1 MANQF
6 FPFDSGPGASVQ
18 ESQWVLM
25 ARAWRESGIL
35 MTGSVL
41 DTGGEFAVVPNT
53 GMSLTVKA
61 KGEAWI
67 RGVYFRMDTDQTV
80 TLAAADPALPRID
93 LVVLRA
99 DWVANTVSVA
109 VVQGTPNANPTP
121 PNPTQVEG
129 SRWDIPLA
137 QVRVDAGVT
146 SIASSAITDVRPIAS
161 FASTVPACNLT
172 ATQNKTVGPGA
183 TVTLTWDYEKWD
195 PTLMHDTS
203 TQTDRLNIKEPG
215 IYLVYSMVFWK
226 QQSSQ
231 NINGPLNFSIYRNRN
246 GSVDQIARDTM
257 YLGAVSQGVQSCMKL
272 VECQTGDY
280 LYVQVTNNSTQTIDI
295 DATQPYSPYFGV
307 VKLGILT
314 GFPVW

>member
-6 FPFDSGPGASVQ
+6 FPFDSGPGSSVQ

-35 MTGSVL
+35 LSGNVL
-41 DTGGEFAVVPNT
+41 DTAGEFAVVPNT

-80 TLAAADPALPRID
+80 TLSPADPALPRID

-137 QVRVDAGVT
+137 RVRVNAGVSSIT
-146 SIASSAITDVRPIAS
+146 SADITDVRPISS
-161 FASTVPACNLT
+161 FAGMVPACNLT
-172 ATQNKTVGPGA
+172 SAQNKTVGPGA
-183 TVTLTWDYEKWD
+183 TVTLTWDTEKFD
-195 PTLMHDTS
+195 PTGMHDLS
-203 TQTDRLNIKEPG
+203 TQTDRLTIKEPG
-215 IYLVYSMVFWK
+215 IYLVYAMVFWK
-226 QQSSQ
+226 QMSGQ
-231 NINGPLNFSIYRNRN
+231 NINGTFNFSIYRNRN
-246 GSVDQIARDTM
+246 GSIDQIARDTV
-257 YLGAVSQGVQSCMKL
+257 YIGASQGVQSCMKL
-272 VECQTGDY
+272 IDCDTGDY
-280 LYVQVTNNSTQTIDI
+280 LYVQVTNNSTATVDV
-295 DATQPYSPYFGV
+295 DASQPYSPYFGAI
-307 VKLGILT
+307 KLGTLT